1 MSAVDRLRE
10 MAAVTGPKV
19 VTAAHSAAA
28 SAGTSAF
35 SAGGN
40 AFDAALA
47 ACFMET
53 VALPMKAGL
62 FGDLVAL
69 IRVAGEGFTAV
80 VSVRAAPRALA
91 EGATLERV
99 GPRSVGVP
107 GTPHGYATLHGY
119 AR

>member
-1 MSAVDRLRE
+1 MSALDRLRE

-28 SAGTSAF
+28 TAGTSAF

-69 IRVAGEGFTAV
+69 FRVRGGEFTSV
-80 VSVRAAPRALA
+80 VSVGAGPSGLA
-91 EGATLERV
+91 KGQTLERV
-99 GPRSVGVP
+99 GPR
-107 GTPHGYATLHGY
+107 
-119 AR
+119 